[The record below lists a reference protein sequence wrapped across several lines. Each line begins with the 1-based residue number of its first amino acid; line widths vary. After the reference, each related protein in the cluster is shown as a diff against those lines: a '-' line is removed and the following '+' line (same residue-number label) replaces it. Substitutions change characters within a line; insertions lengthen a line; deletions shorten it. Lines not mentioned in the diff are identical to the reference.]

1 MDGGGVSVGN
11 RQEIV
16 HTEARPPQTLHRHAS
31 RCSHSTRAC
40 VRRRS
45 AHGGVQSGTATFV
58 AFRPVTDTDI
68 GLRGEHLPPERGWF
82 GKPPTVGVAMQ
93 SRLPAHPRRDQI
105 RHQWM
110 IDQRGAGSQVGK
122 DVGAGWD
129 RQDGC
134 GLSCSMTRTDPA
146 NPPEPAFVRPS
157 GSQEQGYR
165 NSYDRNKVSEFDS
178 HALGHFQSKH
188 LGSNIQGG
196 FRISDINLEPTV
208 TSFIEGEEQ
217 IPCPPARYG

>member
-1 MDGGGVSVGN
+1 MDGGDVPVGN

-16 HTEARPPQTLHRHAS
+16 HTEARPPQTLRRHAS

-45 AHGGVQSGTATFV
+45 THGGVQSGTATFV
-58 AFRPVTDTDI
+58 AFRPVTNTDI
-68 GLRGEHLPPERGWF
+68 DLRGEHLPPGRGWF

-110 IDQRGAGSQVGK
+110 IDQRGAGSQAGK

-129 RQDGC
+129 RQGGC

-146 NPPEPAFVRPS
+146 NPPNQHSSDRQAARSRDTGIATTGTRYLDSTRMPLVTFKANILAQTSKV
-157 GSQEQGYR
+157 GSVYR
-165 NSYDRNKVSEFDS
+165 TSILNQ
-178 HALGHFQSKH
+178 QSRR
-188 LGSNIQGG
+188 S
-196 FRISDINLEPTV
+196 
-208 TSFIEGEEQ
+208 
-217 IPCPPARYG
+217 